1 VEEAVN
7 DEDVDRF
14 FTLFAKRHTTVDGVD
29 GPRLANGDRPRGLA
43 ADGLVRTTG
52 WLQFGSRPVSSAL
65 IAALVGL
72 AVTALIIAAFITSA
86 PPVGGL
92 IALLPALFYC
102 GWRLLTVRLLPAST
116 ARAIGTAPASEVTDG
131 SWVRLHG
138 SIGPVAQVASTRPDN
153 DLVEVTFVGGHQRSW
168 PQQHR
173 LHLAELLD

>member
-7 DEDVDRF
+7 DVDVDRF
-14 FTLFAKRHTTVDGVD
+14 FTLFAKRQTAVAAVD

-52 WLQFGSRPVSSAL
+52 WLQFGSRPISSAL
-65 IAALVGL
+65 VAALIGL
-72 AVTALIIAAFITSA
+72 AVAALTSAAFVTSI
-86 PPVGGL
+86 PPIGGL
-92 IALLPALFYC
+92 IVLLPALCYC

-116 ARAIGTAPASEVTDG
+116 ARAVGTALASEVTGG

-138 SIGPVAQVASTRPDN
+138 SIGPVAQVASTRADS
-153 DLVEVTFVGGHQRSW
+153 DLVEVMFVGGHQQSW